1 MTNLDSILKS
11 RDITLSTKVFIV
23 KDLVFPVVIYG
34 CESWTTKKA
43 EHKGIDTFELWCC
56 RRLLRVSWTTRRSN
70 PKGNQPCIFIGRT
83 KAVVTILWPPDTKS
97 QLIGIDP
104 DAGKDWG
111 QKEKGVAG
119 DEMVGWHHQLS
130 GHDFDETP
138 RNRKRQ
144 KSLDCCSPWVTK
156 SQTWLNY
163 WTTTAMG
170 FWKSSCLTG
179 W

>member
-1 MTNLDSILKS
+1 MWELDHKEGWAQRNWHFWTVVLQK
-11 RDITLSTKVFIV
+11 TLESLLDHKEI
-23 KDLVFPVVIYG
+23 KPV
-34 CESWTTKKA
+34 
-43 EHKGIDTFELWCC
+43 
-56 RRLLRVSWTTRRSN
+56 N
-70 PKGNQPCIFIGRT
+70 PRGNQPCIFTGRT
-83 KAVVTILWPPDTKS
+83 KAVVAILWPPDTKS